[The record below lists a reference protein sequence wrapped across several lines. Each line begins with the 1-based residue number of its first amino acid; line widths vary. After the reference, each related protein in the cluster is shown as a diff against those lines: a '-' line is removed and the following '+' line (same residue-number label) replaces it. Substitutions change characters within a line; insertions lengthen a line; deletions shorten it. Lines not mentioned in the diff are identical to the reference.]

1 MSTALAVN
9 QDSFEQEVLKSETPV
24 LVDFWGPGCPP
35 CQAMGPVVDKV
46 AGDFAGRVKVVKVNV
61 DENRVLANQYGIRS
75 IPTLLMFKGG
85 QVTAS
90 IIGFL
95 PEPELVKRLSSLE
108 G

>member
-1 MSTALAVN
+1 
-9 QDSFEQEVLKSETPV
+9 
-24 LVDFWGPGCPP
+24 LVDFWGPGCLP